1 MRAPR
6 LTVDDLVAAFPA
18 VIGHQPS
25 DGDVGFA
32 LVTANREVR
41 YWRNLDER
49 TYGTARLK
57 AAYRDSTTNV
67 RAAVIESDW
76 TRLGARGAVLLVGYG
91 PQGVTN
97 AAHLRDQLTAWA
109 IPVEACAVVGNSWGD
124 LIPGR
129 DRIDPWYALPDEPA
143 WLTEY
148 LHTGVVSEPPGA
160 PKPPGP
166 DPEPPT
172 TPHPH
177 GPGL

>member
-18 VIGHQPS
+18 VIGYQPS

-32 LVTANREVR
+32 LVTASREVR
-41 YWRNLDER
+41 YWRNLTER
-49 TYGTARLK
+49 NYGRAIDI
-57 AAYRDSTTNV
+57 AAD
-67 RAAVIESDW
+67 ALEDDW
-76 TRLGARGAVLLVGYG
+76 LRLGARGAALLVGYG
-91 PQGVTN
+91 PQGVTR
-97 AAHLRDQLTAWA
+97 AAQMRDNLAMRD

-124 LIPGR
+124 LVPGR
-129 DRIDPWYALPDEPA
+129 DPSPWYALPDEPA

-148 LHTGVVSEPPGA
+148 LHAGVASDPPGA

-166 DPEPPT
+166 DLDPPT